1 MKDFRVLVIGPRRG
15 LIEVLRQRRI
25 PFSIWQQSATFRTSA
40 TELNVVAPLWNSA
53 VKIREQVRK
62 SFPGEQFTHVI
73 AGTEA
78 SVMPAAVTRRLVG
91 ARLANAA
98 TSKLCRDKL
107 HMKEHL
113 AGFGIPM
120 TRFRADSPD
129 LDPEQLF
136 ADLGSPVVRKFRKS
150 TGGRGLQLLTDPKSF
165 SPGKHGV
172 SILERFVDA
181 PEASVESFIS
191 DGKVRFV
198 NLTDYHLKAHSNFVP
213 AVFEESVRKTL
224 LELNERV
231 IAALGITW
239 GMTHMEVYLTDK
251 GPLFGEIAMRPPG
264 GYLMNAMSHAWDFNP
279 WEAFLA
285 IELDEGFEFP
295 SVVSAY
301 AASEVLHPGVGRVAA
316 VRGKSAILDR
326 QGVREFR
333 LKVKSGQQL
342 DARNTLGQDT
352 GYVVHA
358 SDTPEERLALHEFIQ
373 STLLIEMDAVD

>member
-1 MKDFRVLVIGPRRG
+1 MKDYRVLVIGPRRG

-25 PFSIWQQSATFRTSA
+25 PFSIWQQNPTFKTSSS
-40 TELNVVAPLWNSA
+40 ELSVVAPLWNSA
-53 VKIREQVRK
+53 AKIREQVRK
-62 SFPGEQFTHVI
+62 SFPGQHFTHVI

-78 SVMPAAVTRRLVG
+78 SVMPAAVARRLVG
-91 ARLANAA
+91 ARLASAS

-107 HMKEHL
+107 FMKEHL

-120 TRFRADSPD
+120 TRYRADSADLNPD
-129 LDPEQLF
+129 LLF
-136 ADLGSPVVRKFRKS
+136 AELGAPVVRKYRKS
-150 TGGRGLQLLTDPKSF
+150 TGGRGLQLLASPEEF
-165 SPGKHGV
+165 EPGKNGV

-181 PEASVESFIS
+181 PEASVESYIN
-191 DGKVRFV
+191 DGKVQFV

-213 AVFEESVRKTL
+213 AVFDESVTKTL

-239 GMTHMEVYLTDK
+239 GMTHMEVYLTDN

-264 GYLMNAMSHAWDFNP
+264 GYIMNALAHAWDFNP

-285 IELDEGFEFP
+285 IELDEHFEFP
-295 SVVSAY
+295 HMLNAY
-301 AASEVLHPGVGRVAA
+301 AGAEVLHPGVGRVVA
-316 VRGKSAILDR
+316 VKGKSQILDE
-326 QGVREFR
+326 QGIREFR
-333 LKVKSGQQL
+333 LKIKSGQQL

-358 SDTPEERLALHEFIQ
+358 SATPDERLALHEFIQ
-373 STLLIEMDAVD
+373 STLLIEMDAED